1 MAPPDL
7 LQEHAASDREHRGG
21 DVTGA
26 QILCQKSTFQGEL
39 ICFIVNMTTSTVM
52 ITVTIAVMI
61 LRLSMVLQFLPVQV
75 NFAKFIEHQKLSIE
89 YMKQVDIIVFLIND

>member
-39 ICFIVNMTTSTVM
+39 ICFIVNMTTSTV
-52 ITVTIAVMI
+52 TIAMMT
-61 LRLSMVLQFLPVQV
+61 LRLYMVLQFLPIQV